1 MQEEKNKAARQ
12 EATPTQAAARRQ
24 RPHIV
29 LILAD
34 DLGYGDVGVYGCPD
48 IRTPGIDGLAAQG
61 VRFTHFYAS
70 APECTPTRAALLT
83 GRYPQ
88 RVGGLECAIGIG
100 NVGRY
105 DDAVRLRARNDLG
118 LPAAE
123 TALARMLKGA
133 GYATAITGKWHLGYE
148 PKFHP
153 HRHGFDY
160 FFGPLGGAVDYFRH
174 TEPEGEHM
182 LYRGEQPA
190 QAKGYLTDLIAD
202 EAVGQIKE
210 RDKSKPLF
218 LYVPFTAPHD
228 PYQGPDNESPRP
240 ARATYAAM
248 VERLDRGVD
257 RILRALEAEGLAD
270 NALVIFTSDNGGAR
284 WARNAPFSRG
294 KGTTFEGGIRAP
306 CIARWPGALPR
317 GAVTD
322 RAGITMDL
330 TASIARVAGAQP
342 PAGRP
347 FDGIDILR
355 EVQNGGPARP
365 RTLFW
370 RLRRG
375 DRTRRA
381 VRDGSLKY
389 VSETEGDKTEE
400 HLFDLERDPAERT
413 DLLQSRAADAD
424 RLRAKLAGWEAAV
437 RHTR

>member
-1 MQEEKNKAARQ
+1 MQAS
-12 EATPTQAAARRQ
+12 ARR
-24 RPHIV
+24 PNIV
-29 LILAD
+29 FILAD

-48 IRTPGIDGLAAQG
+48 IRTPEIDRLASQG

-105 DDAVRLRARNDLG
+105 DDAIRLRSRNDLG
-118 LPAAE
+118 LPAEE
-123 TALARMLKGA
+123 TSLAQMLKGA

-182 LYRGEQPA
+182 LYRGDAPVHR
-190 QAKGYLTDLIAD
+190 KGYLTDLIAA
-202 EAVGQIKE
+202 EAVGQIRK
-210 RDKSKPLF
+210 RGKGKPLF

-228 PYQGPDNESPRP
+228 PYQGPGGEKPEP

-248 VERLDRGVD
+248 VERLDRGVGE
-257 RILRALEAEGLAD
+257 IVKALDAEGLAP
-270 NALVIFTSDNGGAR
+270 NTLVLFTSDNGGAR
-284 WARNAPFSRG
+284 FARNAPFSRG
-294 KGTTFEGGIRAP
+294 KGTTFEGGIRVP
-306 CIARWPGALPR
+306 CIARWPGVLP
-317 GAVTD
+317 AEAAADQV
-322 RAGITMDL
+322 GITMDL
-330 TASIARVAGAQP
+330 TASLARIAGAGP
-342 PAGRP
+342 PPKRSFDGMDILQAVENGRP
-347 FDGIDILR
+347 A
-355 EVQNGGPARP
+355 QA

-389 VSETEGDKTEE
+389 ICEKDGGKTEE
-400 HLFDLERDPAERT
+400 YLFDLERDPAEQT
-413 DLLQSRAADAD
+413 NLLQSRGAEAEK
-424 RLRAKLAGWEAAV
+424 LRAKLADWETAV
-437 RHTR
+437 RPTR